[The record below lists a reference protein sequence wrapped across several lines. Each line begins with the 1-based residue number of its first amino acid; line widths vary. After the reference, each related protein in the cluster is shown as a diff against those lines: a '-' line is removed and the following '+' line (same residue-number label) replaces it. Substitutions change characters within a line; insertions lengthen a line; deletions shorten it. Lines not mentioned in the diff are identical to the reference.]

1 VGLDVDESAST
12 PEELLARLGLV
23 TGDIAD
29 LLAELRTAMEG
40 RVAEIIAQRDAGEPV
55 FPVIDFDEVL
65 DGRVAPAMTD
75 EVRRAGCVVLRG
87 TFDRAEAEAWDAELA
102 DYIERNAF
110 RDRFLEKHPGAVD
123 GSRIWPVYWSR
134 PQVAARQHPRMAAAR
149 RFLNGLWTS
158 ESSGTRWFDPDDD
171 IGYPDRV
178 RRREP
183 GAVSKGLAAHADS
196 PSVGGWRI
204 AENQAVFASLL
215 QSGLAAYDPFDG
227 AHRTGARVESPVG
240 STVFRTFQGWTA
252 LSEMHPTDGVLH
264 VVPIPA
270 AVGYRLVHGLAGEL
284 GLLGDASPAPR
295 RDAADELLVRAAAPI
310 PVVEPGD
317 TVWWHGDLYH
327 SVGDATNDTRW
338 GNVMYI
344 GAAPSC
350 PRNDIYRG
358 TMLERFERGASP
370 VDFPAD
376 DFEVDF
382 DGRATVADLNA
393 IGQAQFGVA

>member
-1 VGLDVDESAST
+1 VGVDVDESAST

-29 LLAELRTAMEG
+29 LLSELRTAMEG
-40 RVAEIIAQRDAGEPV
+40 RVAEIVAQRDAGEPV
-55 FPVIDFDEVL
+55 FPVIDFDDVL
-65 DGRVAPAMTD
+65 GGGVAAAAID

-87 TFDRAEAEAWDAELA
+87 TFDRSEAEAWDAELA
-102 DYIERNAF
+102 AYIERNAF
-110 RDRFLEKHPGAVD
+110 QDRFLAKHPGAVD

-134 PQVAARQHPRMAAAR
+134 PQVAARQHPRMGAAR

-204 AENQAVFASLL
+204 AENQAVFAPLL
-215 QSGLAAYDPFDG
+215 TSGLAAYDPFDG

-252 LSEMHPTDGVLH
+252 LSEMHPADGVLH

-270 AVGYRLVHGLAGEL
+270 AVGL
-284 GLLGDASPAPR
+284 PPR
-295 RDAADELLVRAAAPI
+295 AR
-310 PVVEPGD
+310 
-317 TVWWHGDLYH
+317 
-327 SVGDATNDTRW
+327 
-338 GNVMYI
+338 I
-344 GAAPSC
+344 G
-350 PRNDIYRG
+350 R
-358 TMLERFERGASP
+358 
-370 VDFPAD
+370 
-376 DFEVDF
+376 
-382 DGRATVADLNA
+382 
-393 IGQAQFGVA
+393 